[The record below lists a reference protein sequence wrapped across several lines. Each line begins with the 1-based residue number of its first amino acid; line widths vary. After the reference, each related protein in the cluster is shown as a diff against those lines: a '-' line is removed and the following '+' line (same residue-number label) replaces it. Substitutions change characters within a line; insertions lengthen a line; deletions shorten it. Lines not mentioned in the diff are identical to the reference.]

1 MHANNL
7 RVDKCLAMAAGAGL
21 YWGASMLL
29 SSVWWAGAAV
39 FGEPSFFDSFAT
51 MVSLLLVCGAL
62 AWSKLFKRKG
72 LQRCLALS
80 GVGFFFLSAL
90 YSSIVPSGW
99 EGSPIVLL
107 SLQGCQTGCFIAFW
121 GLGFACLDKREAEKT
136 VLISLVVACAVYGL
150 GSLVP
155 VEWGGVFL
163 AGVLKSLGTLP
174 FLLGLYD
181 MDVVERAPLPE
192 NYSLLKPF
200 FASRFFFGVCNGCA
214 SCALVFCARS
224 LPNASAALCV
234 ILTCIVLGLGLWCST
249 RLWWATS
256 ILRVAPLLAAGVLV
270 FPYLANGSVVDVLAA
285 SSPVAIFLSWIMLS
299 SVQLSDIKERI
310 GWDEPKLSFAEKA
323 IYLGGSLVAYLAM
336 FSLCSALDANALS
349 DFTGHVQMASL
360 YAAVVVACYS
370 MANLIERKDK
380 VRVLDKALALSEKQ
394 MDIVLEEVSRDYG
407 LTVREGEVFA
417 LLARGYSRPALCE
430 RLIIAESTARSH
442 TKHVYRKLGIHSKEE
457 LYDLVEDRKKRF
469 GSEKG
474 DF

>member
-1 MHANNL
+1 M
-7 RVDKCLAMAAGAGL
+7 
-21 YWGASMLL
+21 
-29 SSVWWAGAAV
+29 
-39 FGEPSFFDSFAT
+39 
-51 MVSLLLVCGAL
+51 
-62 AWSKLFKRKG
+62 
-72 LQRCLALS
+72 
-80 GVGFFFLSAL
+80 
-90 YSSIVPSGW
+90 
-99 EGSPIVLL
+99 
-107 SLQGCQTGCFIAFW
+107 
-121 GLGFACLDKREAEKT
+121 
-136 VLISLVVACAVYGL
+136 
-150 GSLVP
+150 
-155 VEWGGVFL
+155 
-163 AGVLKSLGTLP
+163 
-174 FLLGLYD
+174 
-181 MDVVERAPLPE
+181 
-192 NYSLLKPF
+192 
-200 FASRFFFGVCNGCA
+200 
-214 SCALVFCARS
+214 
-224 LPNASAALCV
+224 
-234 ILTCIVLGLGLWCST
+234 TCIVLGLGLWCST

-370 MANLIERKDK
+370 MANFIERKDK

>member
-107 SLQGCQTGCFIAFW
+107 SLQGW
-121 GLGFACLDKREAEKT
+121 SNGLLYCLLGVWVLPVWTSARAEKT
-136 VLISLVVACAVYGL
+136 VLISLVVACAVYGS
-150 GSLVP
+150 GKSGASRVGWRFPCGCFKVP
-155 VEWGGVFL
+155 GD
-163 AGVLKSLGTLP
+163 ASLP
-174 FLLGLYD
+174 FGAIRHGCG
-181 MDVVERAPLPE
+181 RACTAAGELFAAQA
-192 NYSLLKPF
+192 F

-234 ILTCIVLGLGLWCST
+234 VLTCIVLGLGLWCST

-285 SSPVAIFLSWIMLS
+285 SSPRRHLLVVDHAFFGSAFGHKGAHRMG
-299 SVQLSDIKERI
+299 R
-310 GWDEPKLSFAEKA
+310 AE
-323 IYLGGSLVAYLAM
+323 
-336 FSLCSALDANALS
+336 
-349 DFTGHVQMASL
+349 
-360 YAAVVVACYS
+360 AVVC
-370 MANLIERKDK
+370 
-380 VRVLDKALALSEKQ
+380 
-394 MDIVLEEVSRDYG
+394 G
-407 LTVREGEVFA
+407 
-417 LLARGYSRPALCE
+417 
-430 RLIIAESTARSH
+430 
-442 TKHVYRKLGIHSKEE
+442 
-457 LYDLVEDRKKRF
+457 
-469 GSEKG
+469 KG
-474 DF
+474 DLPGAALWWPIWPCFLFAAHWMQMLCPILRGTFKWHPCMLRS